1 MALFSTSETI
11 SGNLIFDAH
20 ESPRMSESRGT
31 LSGSQSLG
39 HAFHRSRPEAEMEKP
54 LLPKDGESAKKPY
67 GFGSRAQY
75 PENHHEYDAGLISQ
89 VLGGDAERFGQ
100 LIERYQRQL
109 YSPRASLN

>member
-54 LLPKDGESAKKPY
+54 LLPKDGESQKNRTVSGAEHNIPKTIMNMMQDSSAKCLAATP
-67 GFGSRAQY
+67 S
-75 PENHHEYDAGLISQ
+75 
-89 VLGGDAERFGQ
+89 
-100 LIERYQRQL
+100 
-109 YSPRASLN
+109 ASAS